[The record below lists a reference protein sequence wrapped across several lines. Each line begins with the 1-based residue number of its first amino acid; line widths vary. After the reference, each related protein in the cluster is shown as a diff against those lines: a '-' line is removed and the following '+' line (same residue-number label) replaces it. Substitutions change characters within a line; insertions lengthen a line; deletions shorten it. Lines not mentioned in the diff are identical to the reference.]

1 MENLQFNRSGMFYK
15 YRSLDNLDRFLSIII
30 DKKLYGALYSEMN
43 DPMEGHFTCSGNGL
57 FKEKIVEAKNMTYIC
72 SLSSSGNIGLMWTH
86 YANENRGCCIE
97 VEVTSK
103 TWKEVEVRYSREM
116 PEVKHSSCVKDI
128 LGVKSEAWSYE
139 QEIRFLS
146 PETQKGK
153 TRPRL
158 TVRVNRIFLG
168 FNVNRSLRS
177 HLHKIINALDPKIEV
192 VDMQKEWLDYGYMS
206 V

>member
-1 MENLQFNRSGMFYK
+1 MEDLHFKRPGMFYK
-15 YRSLDNLDRFLSIII
+15 YRSLDDLERFLSIII

-43 DPMEGHFTCSGNGL
+43 DPMEGYFTYSGNGL

-97 VEVTSK
+97 VEVTSES
-103 TWKEVEVRYSREM
+103 WKEVKVSYSPKI
-116 PEVKHSSCVKDI
+116 PEVTYSSSVEDI
-128 LGVKSEAWSYE
+128 LGVKSKLWSYE

-146 PETQKGK
+146 PEIQKRK
-153 TRPRL
+153 PHPWL
-158 TVRVNRIFLG
+158 KVRVRRIFLG

-206 V
+206 D

>member
-1 MENLQFNRSGMFYK
+1 MEDLRFKRPRMFYK
-15 YRSLDNLDRFLSIII
+15 YRSLDDLESFLSIII

-43 DPMEGHFTCSGNGL
+43 DPMEGYFTYSGNGL

-103 TWKEVEVRYSREM
+103 TWKEVKVRYSREM

-168 FNVNRSLRS
+168 FKVDSPLKYY
-177 HLHKIINALDPKIEV
+177 LGTIINAIDPRIEV
-192 VDMQKEWLDYGYMS
+192 IEMCKDWLDYGYK
-206 V
+206 